1 MEMASEGG
9 LVLVH
14 WKQKLWGVKKQL
26 HGAPRPPTPPRP
38 GHVGAM
44 VDWGEPQ
51 GHPLSWP
58 PLQTSPS
65 SVPGTWGAAGQG
77 SPAVPAVGCCWAS
90 GMGSKSGRREE
101 GWPQGAACPEPRTFL
116 YLVLCQGGVALKS
129 GRENGW
135 DSCPEL
141 AKGILCAIER
151 HAQCGGATQNKG
163 LIGVWGLVW
172 HWLAGGEQ
180 L

>member
-1 MEMASEGG
+1 MVPPPHPQTWARGSYGG
-9 LVLVH
+9 L
-14 WKQKLWGVKKQL
+14 GGTS
-26 HGAPRPPTPPRP
+26 GAPAELAPIADIPQLCAR
-38 GHVGAM
+38 HVG
-44 VDWGEPQ
+44 
-51 GHPLSWP
+51 SCWP
-58 PLQTSPS
+58 
-65 SVPGTWGAAGQG
+65 GQ
-77 SPAVPAVGCCWAS
+77 SCSGCCWAS